1 MVDSLG
7 EPMNVAFVSVGR
19 LGHRRGHHDS
29 CPQLHGSTA
38 PQRSRAHRRDER
50 QRRGLL
56 TMAATSLRCS
66 GCGALAPP
74 LREQP
79 YPFRCGRA
87 TDGDGVDHVM
97 ERILDGRGL
106 SFPAGGEASPFA
118 RYRTLFHVYHTALAG
133 GLGDAE
139 YLALVD
145 RLDARLASACG
156 RGFRVTPL
164 ACSEALSRALGFAP
178 GGGVWVKDE
187 TGGVGDSHK
196 ARHLMGILLYLEVI
210 ERLARPR
217 LAPLAIASCGNA
229 ALAAAVVAHAQ
240 GRALRAYVPP
250 DADSHVLA
258 RLAELGAEGIVCP
271 RTPGLV
277 GDPCVRAF
285 RRAVAQGA
293 LPFACQGREIGLAID
308 GGATLGAELADEGPP
323 FDRVLVQVGG
333 GALAAAIMQGFADA
347 LALGRISALP
357 RFHAVQSGAVS
368 PLPRAWE
375 RVTARVLGRLG
386 ADPAAPFAVRA
397 SRICAADPALIAE
410 ALRHA
415 AAHRADFMWPWEGEP
430 RSLARAIIDDETY
443 DWLAVV
449 RGMLI
454 TGGYPITV
462 SEPTLARANALA
474 REATGITVGP
484 SGSAGLAGLIELLA
498 AEPAVAAGRVAVIFS
513 GVRG

>member
-1 MVDSLG
+1 
-7 EPMNVAFVSVGR
+7 
-19 LGHRRGHHDS
+19 
-29 CPQLHGSTA
+29 
-38 PQRSRAHRRDER
+38 
-50 QRRGLL
+50 
-56 TMAATSLRCS
+56 MAATSLHCS
-66 GCGALAPP
+66 GCGTLAPP

-87 TDGDGVDHVM
+87 TDGDCIDHVM
-97 ERILDGRGL
+97 ERVLDGRGL

-118 RYRTLFHVYHTALAG
+118 RYRALFHAYHTALAG

-145 RLDARLASACG
+145 RLDVRLASTCG

-164 ACSEALSRALGFAP
+164 AYSEALSRELGFAP

-210 ERLARPR
+210 ERLG
-217 LAPLAIASCGNA
+217 LAPPRRASLAIASCGNA

-240 GRALRAYVPP
+240 GRALRAYIPP

-271 RTPGLV
+271 RTPGLA
-277 GDPCVRAF
+277 GDPCVSAF

-293 LPFACQGREIGLAID
+293 LPFACQGTEIGLAID

-368 PLPRAWE
+368 PLQRAWE
-375 RVTARVLGRLG
+375 RVTARILERLG
-386 ADPAAPFAVRA
+386 DDTAAPFAVRA
-397 SRICAADPALIAE
+397 SRIRAADPALIAE
-410 ALRHA
+410 ALHHA

-449 RGMLI
+449 RGMLV

-462 SEPTLARANALA
+462 SEPTLARTNALA
-474 REATGITVGP
+474 RDATGITVGP
-484 SGSAGLAGLIELLA
+484 SGSAGLAALFELLA